1 MATSSDLMEG
11 VPWRREEAAPPSLV
25 DSPLTLAVV
34 LAFAIVSFQLL
45 PLLLPPLAQDSSIL
59 GPILP
64 LPRLLERPELRNHDM
79 CGLTTGGQVR
89 GSYVH

>member
-1 MATSSDLMEG
+1 MEG

-45 PLLLPPLAQDSSIL
+45 PLLLPPLAQDGGIF
-59 GPILP
+59 GPLLS